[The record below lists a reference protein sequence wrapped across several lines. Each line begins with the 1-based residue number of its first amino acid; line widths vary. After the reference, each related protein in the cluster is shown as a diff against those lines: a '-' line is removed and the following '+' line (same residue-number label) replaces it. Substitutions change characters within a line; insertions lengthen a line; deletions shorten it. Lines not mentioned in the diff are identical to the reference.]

1 MNGKMKALIMEA
13 KEKYRVTKVPVPKPE
28 KEEVLIKVDSCGL
41 CGTDVHIYRGK
52 FFANLPL
59 IIGHEISGTVVKTGQ
74 NVKIIKEG
82 DKVVV
87 NPNMNCKL
95 CYFCR
100 KGKVHL
106 CENLVN
112 IGVRIDGGF
121 AEYISV
127 KESYVYRLSDRID
140 LEEASFAEPLSCCI
154 HGVEMAEIESADQ
167 VVILG
172 AGPVGL
178 LMLQII
184 KLMATSRV
192 VVIDPVKK
200 RRELAE
206 NLGADWTVNPLE
218 SNILDRL
225 LEFLGK
231 PPDVVFECVGRKQTM
246 EQSWKMVNSGG
257 KVVWFGVA
265 DPEED
270 IRINP
275 YQIYRK
281 EITISGSFV
290 NPFTTGKAVS
300 LLESGKIK
308 VKELITHRF
317 SLDQF
322 SQAIKTYEED
332 KERIKIIIKP

>member
-1 MNGKMKALIMEA
+1 MDRKMKALIMKA
-13 KEKYRVTKVPVPKPE
+13 KGKYRVAEVPVPKPE
-28 KEEVLIKVDSCGL
+28 KGEVLIRVDSCGL

-59 IIGHEISGTVVKTGQ
+59 IIGHEISGTVVETGQ
-74 NVKIIKEG
+74 KVTTVKEG

-87 NPNMNCKL
+87 NPNMNCEL

-100 KGKVHL
+100 RGKVHL

-112 IGVRIDGGF
+112 IGVRINGGF
-121 AEYISV
+121 AEFVNV
-127 KESYVYRLSDRID
+127 KESYVYRLSNEID
-140 LEEASFAEPLSCCI
+140 LEEASFVEPLSCCI
-154 HGVEMAEIESADQ
+154 HGAEMAQIKSADQ

-192 VVIDPVKK
+192 VVVDPVKK
-200 RRELAE
+200 RRELAQ
-206 NLGADWTVNPLE
+206 NLGADWTVDPIK
-218 SNILDRL
+218 SDILDYL
-225 LEFLGK
+225 PKLLGK
-231 PPDVVFECVGRKQTM
+231 LPDIVFECVGKKQTM
-246 EQSWKMVNSGG
+246 EQSWKIVNSGG

-265 DPEED
+265 DPEES
-270 IRINP
+270 IQINP

-308 VKELITHRF
+308 VKQLITHRF
-317 SLDQF
+317 NLDQF
-322 SQAIKTYEED
+322 SQAIKTYEES
-332 KERIKIIIKP
+332 KERIKILIKP